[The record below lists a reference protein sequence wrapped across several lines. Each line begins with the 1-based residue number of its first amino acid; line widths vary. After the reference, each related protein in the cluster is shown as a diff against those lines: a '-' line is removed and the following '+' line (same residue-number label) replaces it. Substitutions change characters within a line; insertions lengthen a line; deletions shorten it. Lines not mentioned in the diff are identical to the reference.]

1 MREKLK
7 EKMSKEAQ
15 AIVKS
20 LSDKHAEKITV
31 MNLGETTTLADT
43 FILATANSDVH
54 MNTLLETTLDT
65 LEALELPA
73 RVEGATSAR
82 WRLVDAGNLVIHI
95 FSRQGR
101 DYYGI
106 ERIWGDAETF
116 VFDEEMT
123 V

>member
-1 MREKLK
+1 LK
-7 EKMSKEAQ
+7 EKMSKEVQ
-15 AIVKS
+15 TIVKS

-54 MNTLLETTLDT
+54 MNTLLETTLET
-65 LEALELPA
+65 LEDLELPS
-73 RVEGATSAR
+73 RVEGASSAR
-82 WRLVDAGNLVIHI
+82 WRLIDAGNLVIHI

-101 DYYGI
+101 DYYGL

-116 VFDEEMT
+116 VIDEELAF
-123 V
+123 